1 VPGPSAEAISE
12 IAGRGRRDDP
22 DGVSMREPPSAARRS
37 ASRSRSRPTQRART
51 GDLIDGVQALDTSL
65 SLTAVSDEGCCVG
78 LAADLHRCE
87 ADLDGEDISVAVPP
101 RELESDSHQS
111 GPWRRKEV
119 ADVIYVAGAKLI
131 WKQNSTCSPTSS
143 SG

>member
-1 VPGPSAEAISE
+1 VTIQTASACESRRARSAISVK
-12 IAGRGRRDDP
+12 
-22 DGVSMREPPSAARRS
+22 VSLTPIRE
-37 ASRSRSRPTQRART
+37 QEL

-131 WKQNSTCSPTSS
+131 WKQNLHLLADELFRVVAEQGGDTRAR
-143 SG
+143 